1 MLGRLQNRI
10 GGLPDLLLRD
20 GLLLDGRRNR
30 LTREAYRERLSF
42 YADASLRENRRFF
55 KGLPTG
61 APARTI
67 VAERPFHGGEELLFR
82 YPSAYTAVNPAL
94 RDEVSAFR
102 QNRDGYLFLWRHD
115 ARRPRPVVLCV
126 HGFQMGEPR
135 RAMNLFR
142 VSKLFRA
149 GLDVALFV
157 QPHHWRRAEH
167 PRNPFAQNFINPHDV
182 PLTIEALGQAV
193 WDLRSACRLLEDL
206 GYADIGLIGASL
218 GGYVSALYAALD
230 ASPAFVFVAVP
241 ALRLD
246 RTLQPRAHK
255 LGFRVDE
262 RLRRLTREALRVVAA
277 AEYAPRIPV
286 ENIGVV
292 YHAGDRITDVEY
304 TREWVA
310 RWRIPNVT
318 ALNGG
323 HWAVFDG
330 KARGRA
336 WYAWLNR
343 FGFTRDAEARRQA

>member
-1 MLGRLQNRI
+1 MLERLQNRI

-20 GLLLDGRRNR
+20 GLLLDGKRNR
-30 LTREAYRERLSF
+30 LTRDAYLERLSF

-55 KGLPTG
+55 QGMPTA
-61 APARTI
+61 APTRT
-67 VAERPFHGGEELLFR
+67 VMAERPFHGGEELLFR

-94 RDEVSAFR
+94 RDEVFTYR

-115 ARRPRPVVLCV
+115 ARRPRPLVLCV

-135 RAMNLFR
+135 RAMELFR
-142 VSKLFRA
+142 VAKLFRG

-157 QPHHWRRAEH
+157 QPHHWRRAAQ
-167 PRNPFAQNFINPHDV
+167 PRNPFAQNFINPHNV

-255 LGFRVDE
+255 LGFRVDD
-262 RLRRLTREALRVVAA
+262 RLRGLTREALRVVAA
-277 AEYAPRIPV
+277 AEYTPRIPA

-292 YHAGDRITDVEY
+292 YHAGDRLTDVEY

-310 RWRIPNVT
+310 RWRIPSVT

-343 FGFTRDAEARRQA
+343 FGFTGDAEARRQV

>member
-1 MLGRLQNRI
+1 MLARLQNRL

-20 GLLLDGRRNR
+20 GLLLDGKRNR
-30 LTREAYRERLSF
+30 LSREAYLERLSF
-42 YADASLRENRRFF
+42 YADEGLRLDRRFF
-55 KGLPTG
+55 AGLPND
-61 APARTI
+61 APAG
-67 VAERPFHGGEELLFR
+67 VVVSERPFHGGQELLYR
-82 YPSAYTAVNPAL
+82 YPSAYVAVNPAM
-94 RDEVSAFR
+94 RSEVASYR
-102 QNRDGYLFLWRHD
+102 RNRDGYLFLWRHA
-115 ARRPRPVVLCV
+115 ARRPRPLVLCV

-135 RAMNLFR
+135 RAMDLFR
-142 VSKLFRA
+142 VEKLFRG

-157 QPHHWRRAEH
+157 QPHHWRRAAH
-167 PRNPFAQNFINPHDV
+167 PRNPIAQNFINPHNV

-193 WDLRSACRLLEDL
+193 WDLRSACRLLEDF

-255 LGFRVDE
+255 LGFAVDDA
-262 RLRRLTREALRVVAA
+262 LRRATREALRVVAA
-277 AEYAPRIPV
+277 AEYAPRMPV

-318 ALNGG
+318 VLNGG

-336 WYAWLNR
+336 WYAWLER
-343 FGFTRDAEARRQA
+343 FGFTPQADARRQV